1 MQMTIQKIKR
11 IYKLINQKMNNIFNK
26 TNKCSKTSLSTCY
39 GLSLIL
45 ILSVLHIL
53 IQNNTAFAHREF
65 STSADTNTYIYTDT
79 PTSPMPTDTRIKTFL
94 YDPSQIL
101 QVKFIVG
108 YQSMIELQKDEF
120 VEAIVFGDPVPW
132 SVKTLG
138 SRIFLKA
145 TEPGAK
151 TNMWIITNKRTY
163 ILEISSNGDDDNDEK
178 ITLLLKFY
186 YPNINTDVPPTATK
200 IAKIALNK
208 RAGMNIENGA
218 DAKSFIANSGPINSN
233 YTYATKGDANSIIP
247 ISVFDNGYRTYFKFR
262 KGINVPIIS
271 ILNDDL
277 EEIPL
282 RTRKSGEYVYVD
294 TVGEQLTI
302 RKKDNSIVCIFNEK
316 RRNEKTIAYNKS
328 LN

>member
-1 MQMTIQKIKR
+1 MTQKIK
-11 IYKLINQKMNNIFNK
+11 KINKMTSQKISNVSNE
-26 TNKCSKTSLSTCY
+26 TNKCSETSLSLCY
-39 GLSLIL
+39 RLSLIL
-45 ILSVLHIL
+45 LLSVLYTFA
-53 IQNNTAFAHREF
+53 QNNITVASQTF
-65 STSADTNTYIYTDT
+65 SMSTNASVDIDTNM

-108 YQSMIELQKDEF
+108 YQSMIELQKDES
-120 VEAIVFGDPVPW
+120 VELIVFGDPVPW

-138 SRIFLKA
+138 NRIFLKA

-151 TNMWIITNKRTY
+151 TNMLIITNKRTY
-163 ILEISSNGDDDNDEK
+163 LLEISSNGDDDNDEK
-178 ITLLLKFY
+178 NTLLLKFY
-186 YPNINTDVPPTATK
+186 YPNINADVPPTATK

-208 RAGMNIENGA
+208 RAGMNIENST

-247 ISVFDNGYRTYFKFR
+247 VSVFDNGYRTYFKFK

-282 RTRKSGEYVYVD
+282 RARKSGEYVYVD

-302 RKKDNSIVCIFNEK
+302 RKDEKIVCIFNEK
-316 RRNEKTIAYNKS
+316 RKNEKTIAYNRDK
-328 LN
+328 